1 MKKITVIFT
10 LLLSFTCFSQS
21 FWIKYAVEVDSFSN
35 TEFDNTSLN
44 DSNTVDGLINF
55 YNDIK
60 SIEFLDCGKLIEGL
74 GLVNDFS
81 PSGNGC
87 KSLTSFTDMT
97 FEGDINSELIGSST
111 NLNGF
116 FEKLIIKPYSES
128 DEISHIMKY
137 TSGQKDIP
145 EEWAISFFGLQIR

>member
-10 LLLSFTCFSQS
+10 LLLSYTCFSQS
-21 FWIKYAVEVDSFSN
+21 FWIKYAVEVDPFSN

-44 DSNTVDGLINF
+44 DSNAVDGRINF
-55 YNDIK
+55 YNDSK
-60 SIEFLDCGKLIEGL
+60 SMEFLDCGKLVESL
-74 GLVNDFS
+74 GWADDIS
-81 PSGNGC
+81 PSGSGC
-87 KSLTSFTDMT
+87 RFLTSFTDMT

-145 EEWAISFFGLQIR
+145 EEWTVSFFGLQIR

>member
-10 LLLSFTCFSQS
+10 LLLSYTCFSQS
-21 FWIKYAVEVDSFSN
+21 FWIKYAVEVDPFSN

-60 SIEFLDCGKLIEGL
+60 SIEFLDCGKLIESL

-97 FEGDINSELIGSST
+97 FEGDTNSELIGSST
-111 NLNGF
+111 NWNGF
-116 FEKLIIKPYSES
+116 FEKLIIKPYSGS

-137 TSGQKDIP
+137 NSGQENIP
-145 EEWAISFFGLQIR
+145 EEWTISFFGLQIR